1 MPLQILI
8 NITLA
13 FMWVLIV
20 SDLSLGS
27 LFWGYLIGIIPI
39 YIIRRFLPGRFYLIR
54 VYYIIKLIVVFTREL
69 IIANYELT
77 KIVLSPKIDIHP
89 GFFAYPCELEEE
101 WEIALISAL
110 ISLTPGTLI
119 VAISDDYSTIYIHG
133 INALDVDK
141 EIAQIKNSFEKLIQE
156 VSKP

>member
-13 FMWVLIV
+13 FVWVLIV

-27 LFWGYLIGIIPI
+27 LVWGYIIGIIPI

-54 VYYIIKLIVVFTREL
+54 VYYILKLILVFTIEL
-69 IIANYELT
+69 VKANYELSR
-77 KIVLSPKIDIHP
+77 IVMSPKIDIHP
-89 GFFAYPCELEEE
+89 GFFAYPCDLEEE

-119 VAISDDYSTIYIHG
+119 VAISDDHSTIYIHG
-133 INALDVDK
+133 INALDVDQ
-141 EIAQIKNSFEKLIQE
+141 EIATIKNSFEKLIQE
-156 VSKP
+156 VAKP

>member
-1 MPLQILI
+1 MAMQIMI

-13 FMWVLIV
+13 FIWVLIV

-27 LFWGYLIGIIPI
+27 LLWGYIIGIIPI
-39 YIIRRFLPGRFYLIR
+39 YIIRRFLPGRFYLVR
-54 VYYIIKLIVVFTREL
+54 VYYVIKLILVFAREL
-69 IIANYELT
+69 IKANYELT
-77 KIVLSPKIDIHP
+77 KIVVSPKIDIHP

-141 EIAQIKNSFEKLIQE
+141 EIATIKNGFEKLIQE
-156 VSKP
+156 VGRP

>member
-1 MPLQILI
+1 MPIQILI

-13 FMWVLIV
+13 FIWVLIV

-27 LFWGYLIGIIPI
+27 LLWGYFIGIFPI

-54 VYYIIKLIVVFTREL
+54 VYYILKLIVVFTIEL
-69 IIANYELT
+69 LKANYELS
-77 KIVLSPKIDIHP
+77 KIVTSQKIDIHP
-89 GFFAYPCELEEE
+89 GFFAYPCDLEED
-101 WEIALISAL
+101 WEITLLSAL

-119 VAISDDYSTIYIHG
+119 VAISDDHSTIYIHG

-141 EIAQIKNSFEKLIQE
+141 EIATIKNGYEKLIQE
-156 VSKP
+156 VGRP

>member
-1 MPLQILI
+1 MALQILI
-8 NITLA
+8 NISLA
-13 FMWVLIV
+13 FTWVLIV

-27 LFWGYLIGIIPI
+27 LFWGYILGIIPI

-54 VYYIIKLIVVFTREL
+54 VYYIIKLIVVFTIEL
-69 IIANYELT
+69 LKANYELT
-77 KIVLSPKIDIHP
+77 KIVISPKIDIHP

-141 EIAQIKNSFEKLIQE
+141 EIATIKNSFEKLIVE

>member
-13 FMWVLIV
+13 FVWVLIV

-27 LFWGYLIGIIPI
+27 LVWGYIIGIIPI

-54 VYYIIKLIVVFTREL
+54 VYYILKLIVVFTIEL
-69 IIANYELT
+69 VKANYELSR
-77 KIVLSPKIDIHP
+77 IVMSPKIDIHP
-89 GFFAYPCELEEE
+89 GFFAYPCDLEEE

-119 VAISDDYSTIYIHG
+119 VAISDDHSTIYIHG
-133 INALDVDK
+133 INALDVDQ
-141 EIAQIKNSFEKLIQE
+141 EIATIKNSFEKLIQE
-156 VSKP
+156 VAKP

>member
-1 MPLQILI
+1 MALQILI

-13 FMWVLIV
+13 FTWVLIV

-27 LFWGYLIGIIPI
+27 LFWGYILGIIPI

-54 VYYIIKLIVVFTREL
+54 VYYIIKLIVVFTIEL
-69 IIANYELT
+69 LKANYELT
-77 KIVLSPKIDIHP
+77 KIVTSPKIDIHP
-89 GFFAYPCELEEE
+89 GFFAYPCDLEEE

-141 EIAQIKNSFEKLIQE
+141 EIATIKNSFEKLIIE

>member
-69 IIANYELT
+69 IIANYELS

>member
-1 MPLQILI
+1 MAVQILV

-13 FMWVLIV
+13 FIWVLIV

-27 LFWGYLIGIIPI
+27 LFFGYLVGIFPI
-39 YIIRRFLPGRFYLIR
+39 FIIRRFLPGRFYLVR
-54 VYYIIKLIVVFTREL
+54 VYYILKLILVFAIEL
-69 IIANYELT
+69 IKANYELT
-77 KIVLSPKIDIHP
+77 RIVVSPKIDIHP

-133 INALDVDK
+133 INALDVDQ
-141 EIAQIKNSFEKLIQE
+141 EIATIKNSFEKLIVE
-156 VSKP
+156 VGKP

>member
-1 MPLQILI
+1 MAIQILI
-8 NITLA
+8 NIVLA
-13 FMWVLIV
+13 FTWVLIV

-27 LFWGYLIGIIPI
+27 LLFGYLVGIFPI
-39 YIIRRFLPGRFYLIR
+39 FMIRHFLPGRFYLIR
-54 VYYIIKLIVVFTREL
+54 LYYIIKLILVFAVEL
-69 IIANYELT
+69 IKANYELT
-77 KIVLSPKIDIHP
+77 KIVVSPKVDIHP

-119 VAISDDYSTIYIHG
+119 VAISDDHSTIYIHG

-141 EIAQIKNSFEKLIQE
+141 EIATIKNSFEKLIVE

>member
-1 MPLQILI
+1 MALQILI
-8 NITLA
+8 NISLA
-13 FMWVLIV
+13 FIWVLIV

-27 LFWGYLIGIIPI
+27 LTLGYLIGIFPV

-54 VYYIIKLIVVFTREL
+54 VYYVIKLTLVFAKEL
-69 IIANYELT
+69 IKANYELT
-77 KIVLSPKIDIHP
+77 KIVVSPKIDIHP
-89 GFFAYPCELEEE
+89 GFFAYPCDLEEE
-101 WEIALISAL
+101 WEIALISVL

-141 EIAQIKNSFEKLIQE
+141 EIATIKNGFERLIQE

>member
-54 VYYIIKLIVVFTREL
+54 VYYVIKLILVFTKEL
-69 IIANYELT
+69 IKANYELT
-77 KIVLSPKIDIHP
+77 RIVLSPKIDIHP

-101 WEIALISAL
+101 WEVALISAL

-141 EIAQIKNSFEKLIQE
+141 EIATIKNSFEKLIVE